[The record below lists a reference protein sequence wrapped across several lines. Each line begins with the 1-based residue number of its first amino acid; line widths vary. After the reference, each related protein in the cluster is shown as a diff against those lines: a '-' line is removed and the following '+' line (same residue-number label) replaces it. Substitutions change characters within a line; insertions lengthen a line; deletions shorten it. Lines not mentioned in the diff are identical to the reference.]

1 MCFRFVPVFLLILLV
16 SIQSP
21 LAYAQDEIIRYR
33 LTKTV
38 LDNGKTEDLSGSNQ
52 TRYYRFRDEEGHKV
66 LTVTNSEGRPMAY
79 ITPPSKK
86 EQNRWKLGLTDSP
99 WRELLIFVLQ
109 ESEPDHYVYRLDD
122 PTILIRV
129 SKDRSLINVRYRKN
143 RLKNTYATDVWVRD
157 DGSQTGS
164 ALIR

>member
-1 MCFRFVPVFLLILLV
+1 
-16 SIQSP
+16 
-21 LAYAQDEIIRYR
+21 
-33 LTKTV
+33 
-38 LDNGKTEDLSGSNQ
+38 
-52 TRYYRFRDEEGHKV
+52 
-66 LTVTNSEGRPMAY
+66 MAY

-86 EQNRWKLGLTDSP
+86 EQNRWKLGLADSP